1 MCDFDEDREMKPLTR
16 EVLEN
21 FSNRCAT
28 LKIFNEG
35 TPDYDGLWS
44 DIWCEAE
51 EYQPMEDFIH
61 TVQENGKE
69 GVKNDFF
76 NHWIV
81 PPIFD
86 KIVDDTNANL
96 NYIVMDNGKY
106 GIIQSDGKGT
116 LVCPCIYD
124 QIESLSDFGDL
135 VKITMN
141 GKYGLIELYGGDFAK
156 VKVEPIYDD
165 IQETDGGYVILKK
178 NGKCGLFKYGYVLP
192 TEYERIFIPT
202 VMGWIK
208 VMKNGVW
215 GYVDTNNEFTEDMNK
230 AYLHLLYYG

>member
-1 MCDFDEDREMKPLTR
+1 MCNFDEDRELKPLTR
-16 EVLEN
+16 EVLED
-21 FSNRCAT
+21 FSNRCAN
-28 LKIFNEG
+28 LKLYKKG
-35 TPDYDGLWS
+35 TSDYESLWT

-51 EYQPMEDFIH
+51 EYQPMKDFIH

-69 GVKNDFF
+69 GVRNDFF

-135 VKITMN
+135 VKITVN

-230 AYLHLLYYG
+230 AYLHL

>member
-1 MCDFDEDREMKPLTR
+1 MCDFDEDRELKPLTR

-28 LKIFNEG
+28 LKIYKEG
-35 TPDYDGLWS
+35 TPDYESLWS

-51 EYQPMEDFIH
+51 EYQPMEEYIH

-69 GVKNDFF
+69 GIRNDFF
-76 NHWIV
+76 HHWIV
-81 PPIFD
+81 PPMFD
-86 KIVDDTNANL
+86 KVVNGVDG
-96 NYIVMDNGKY
+96 NYIIMNDGKY
-106 GIIQSDGKGT
+106 GIVQCDSKGT

-124 QIESLSDFGDL
+124 NIEPLDNFGDL

-141 GKYGLIELYGGDFAK
+141 GKYGIIELYCGFAR
-156 VKVEPIYDD
+156 VRVEPIYDD

-178 NGKCGLFKYGYVLP
+178 DGKCGLFKYGYILP

-230 AYLHLLYYG
+230 AFLHI

>member
-51 EYQPMEDFIH
+51 EYQPMKDFIH

-69 GVKNDFF
+69 GVRNDFF

-135 VKITMN
+135 VKITVN

-230 AYLHLLYYG
+230 AYLHL

>member
-16 EVLEN
+16 EVLED

-135 VKITMN
+135 VKITVN

-230 AYLHLLYYG
+230 AYLHL

>member
-1 MCDFDEDREMKPLTR
+1 MCDFDEDRELKTLTR
-16 EVLEN
+16 EVLED
-21 FSNRCAT
+21 FSNKCAT

-135 VKITMN
+135 VKITVN
-141 GKYGLIELYGGDFAK
+141 GKYGLIELYGGDLAK

-230 AYLHLLYYG
+230 AYLHL

>member
-16 EVLEN
+16 EVLED

-86 KIVDDTNANL
+86 KIECETNASL

-124 QIESLSDFGDL
+124 QIESLSNFGDL
-135 VKITMN
+135 VKITVN
-141 GKYGLIELYGGDFAK
+141 GKYGIIELYGGDFAK

-230 AYLHLLYYG
+230 AYLHL

>member
-1 MCDFDEDREMKPLTR
+1 MCNFDEDRELKPLTR

-51 EYQPMEDFIH
+51 EYQPMKDFIH

-69 GVKNDFF
+69 GVRNDFF

-135 VKITMN
+135 VKITVN

-230 AYLHLLYYG
+230 AYLHL

>member
-86 KIVDDTNANL
+86 KIVDETNASL

-124 QIESLSDFGDL
+124 KIEPLSDFVDL
-135 VKITMN
+135 VKITVN
-141 GKYGLIELYGGDFAK
+141 GKYGIIELYSDFAR
-156 VKVEPIYDD
+156 VRVEPIYDD

-230 AYLHLLYYG
+230 AYLYHL

>member
-1 MCDFDEDREMKPLTR
+1 MFDFDEDRELKPLTR
-16 EVLEN
+16 EVLED
-21 FSNRCAT
+21 FSNRCAN
-28 LKIFNEG
+28 LRLYKEG
-35 TPDYDGLWS
+35 TPDYETLWT

-69 GVKNDFF
+69 GVRNDFF

-81 PPIFD
+81 PPMFD
-86 KIVDDTNANL
+86 KVVNGVDG
-96 NYIVMDNGKY
+96 NYIIMNDGKY
-106 GIIQSDGKGT
+106 GIVQCDSKGT

-124 QIESLSDFGDL
+124 NIEPLDNFGDL

-141 GKYGLIELYGGDFAK
+141 GKYGIIELYCGFAR
-156 VKVEPIYDD
+156 VRVEPIYDD

-178 NGKCGLFKYGYVLP
+178 DGKCGLFKYGYILP

-230 AYLHLLYYG
+230 AFLHL

>member
-1 MCDFDEDREMKPLTR
+1 MCDFDEDRELKPLTR

-51 EYQPMEDFIH
+51 EYQPMKDFIH

-69 GVKNDFF
+69 GVRNDFF

-135 VKITMN
+135 VKITVN

-230 AYLHLLYYG
+230 AFLHL

>member
-16 EVLEN
+16 EVLED

-51 EYQPMEDFIH
+51 EYQPMKDFIH
-61 TVQENGKE
+61 TIQENGKE

-86 KIVDDTNANL
+86 KIVDETNASL

-135 VKITMN
+135 VKITVN

-215 GYVDTNNEFTEDMNK
+215 GYVDTKNEFTEDMKK
-230 AYLHLLYYG
+230 AYLHL

>member
-51 EYQPMEDFIH
+51 EYQPMKDFIH

-69 GVKNDFF
+69 GVRNDFF

-135 VKITMN
+135 VKITVN

-178 NGKCGLFKYGYVLP
+178 NGKCGLFKYGHVLP

-230 AYLHLLYYG
+230 AYLHL

>member
-1 MCDFDEDREMKPLTR
+1 MCDFDEDRELKPLTR

-51 EYQPMEDFIH
+51 EYQPMKDFIH

-69 GVKNDFF
+69 GVRNDFF

-135 VKITMN
+135 VKITVN

-215 GYVDTNNEFTEDMNK
+215 GYVDTKNEFTEDMNK
-230 AYLHLLYYG
+230 AYLYHL

>member
-1 MCDFDEDREMKPLTR
+1 MKPLTR
-16 EVLEN
+16 ETLED
-21 FSNRCAT
+21 FSNRCAN
-28 LKIFNEG
+28 LKLYKEG
-35 TPDYDGLWS
+35 TPDYDSLWT

-51 EYQPMEDFIH
+51 EYQPIEDFIH
-61 TVQENGKE
+61 IVQENGKE
-69 GVKNDFF
+69 GVRNDFF

-86 KIVDDTNANL
+86 EVVCDTNASL

-124 QIESLSDFGDL
+124 HIEPLSNFGDL
-135 VKITMN
+135 VKITVN
-141 GKYGLIELYGGDFAK
+141 GKYGLIELYSGDFAK

-165 IQETDGGYVILKK
+165 IQETDGGYIILKK
-178 NGKCGLFKYGYVLP
+178 DGKCGLFKYGYVLP

-230 AYLHLLYYG
+230 AYLYRL

>member
-1 MCDFDEDREMKPLTR
+1 MCDFDDDRKMKPLTR
-16 EVLEN
+16 EALED
-21 FSNRCAT
+21 FSNRCAN
-28 LKIFNEG
+28 LKLYKEG
-35 TPDYDGLWS
+35 TPDYDSLWT

-86 KIVDDTNANL
+86 KIVDETNASL

-124 QIESLSDFGDL
+124 QIEPLSNFGDW
-135 VKITMN
+135 VKITLN
-141 GKYGLIELYGGDFAK
+141 DKYGIIELYGGDFAR
-156 VKVEPIYDD
+156 VRVEPMYDD

-178 NGKCGLFKYGYVLP
+178 NSKCGLFKYGYVLP

-215 GYVDTNNEFTEDMNK
+215 GYVDTNKEFTEDMNK
-230 AYLHLLYYG
+230 AFLHI

>member
-16 EVLEN
+16 EVLED

-51 EYQPMEDFIH
+51 EYQPMKDFIH

-86 KIVDDTNANL
+86 KIVDETNASL

-135 VKITMN
+135 VKITVN

-192 TEYERIFIPT
+192 SEYERIFIPT

-230 AYLHLLYYG
+230 AYLHL

>member
-1 MCDFDEDREMKPLTR
+1 MCDFDEDRELKPLTR

-28 LKIFNEG
+28 LKIYKEG
-35 TPDYDGLWS
+35 TPDYESLWS

-51 EYQPMEDFIH
+51 EYQPMEEYIH

-69 GVKNDFF
+69 GIRNDFF
-76 NHWIV
+76 HHWIV
-81 PPIFD
+81 PPMFD
-86 KIVDDTNANL
+86 KVVNGVDG
-96 NYIVMDNGKY
+96 NYIIMNDGKY
-106 GIIQSDGKGT
+106 GIVQCDSKGT

-124 QIESLSDFGDL
+124 NIEPLDNFGDL

-141 GKYGLIELYGGDFAK
+141 GKYGIIELYCGFAR
-156 VKVEPIYDD
+156 VRVEPIYDD

-178 NGKCGLFKYGYVLP
+178 DGKCGLFKYGYILP

-215 GYVDTNNEFTEDMNK
+215 GYVDTKNEFTEDMKK
-230 AYLHLLYYG
+230 AYLHL